1 MKAIDLGSKKVL
13 FTVFKLTLPAML
25 AQFISVLYSIVD
37 RMYVGNIAV
46 IGKDVLAG
54 VGVCA
59 PVSTL
64 INSFA
69 FLIGLGGA
77 PLFAMSLGEGKQEN
91 AKKILSNALA
101 ALAVLAVAVAA
112 AAIAFRRPL
121 LMTFGASDRTDIYA
135 ERYLTVCAA
144 GAVFPIIAT
153 GLNQYIIAQG
163 YAGIGMATT
172 AIGAAANIALDPLF
186 IFVFDMD
193 AQGAAIATVLSQF
206 LSFVFVLTF
215 LRLKNTKIRLVIRKP
230 SAKIVGRIVKLGISP
245 FLIIA
250 TDSVIVIVANAMLKK
265 YGGADGDMWITV
277 STIVQAFFSIV
288 TMPLLGISTGSQP
301 VLSYNYGAKN
311 IALIKKAEKIILS
324 MCLVFTSVMFAI
336 SFPAARPFVSLFTAD
351 TQIAQKSV
359 WGIRVF
365 MIGTIPLSFQY
376 AFVDGLTALGQPQ
389 YSIVLSFARKVVVY
403 LGCTILLPV
412 FFGVQSVFYAEP
424 VCDIFSSLLSTAVF
438 LIVFPK
444 VLRKRLSAQKD
455 LLPTDAS
462 APSENT

>member
-37 RMYVGNIAV
+37 RMYVG
-46 IGKDVLAG
+46 
-54 VGVCA
+54 
-59 PVSTL
+59 
-64 INSFA
+64 
-69 FLIGLGGA
+69 
-77 PLFAMSLGEGKQEN
+77 
-91 AKKILSNALA
+91 
-101 ALAVLAVAVAA
+101 
-112 AAIAFRRPL
+112 
-121 LMTFGASDRTDIYA
+121 
-135 ERYLTVCAA
+135 
-144 GAVFPIIAT
+144 
-153 GLNQYIIAQG
+153 
-163 YAGIGMATT
+163 
-172 AIGAAANIALDPLF
+172 
-186 IFVFDMD
+186 
-193 AQGAAIATVLSQF
+193 
-206 LSFVFVLTF
+206 
-215 LRLKNTKIRLVIRKP
+215 
-230 SAKIVGRIVKLGISP
+230 
-245 FLIIA
+245 
-250 TDSVIVIVANAMLKK
+250 
-265 YGGADGDMWITV
+265 
-277 STIVQAFFSIV
+277 
-288 TMPLLGISTGSQP
+288 
-301 VLSYNYGAKN
+301 N